1 MSRTLAGLDRL
12 LALLLG
18 LILLA
23 VGVGA
28 IIWQGGWYHRAPR
41 TLSVP
46 WLSSATTA
54 SWWPWATGIG
64 GIILILAALRWLV
77 AHLPHRR
84 SPAVTLAGSDRTGQ
98 LTADLSAL
106 AAASATVLA
115 DTPGVRSTSGTA
127 ITDRGQP
134 TLRLTATLEPTAD
147 LATVTTAAD
156 RIGTQLATALPDPD
170 VAAQVHLRV
179 ARSARNQPRVS

>member
-1 MSRTLAGLDRL
+1 VTRTVAGLDRL

-18 LILLA
+18 LVWVA

-28 IIWQGGWYHRAPR
+28 IIWQGGWYQQAPR
-41 TLSVP
+41 TLSAP

-54 SWWPWATGIG
+54 SWWPWATGVG
-64 GIILILAALRWLV
+64 GIILILLALRWLV

-115 DTPGVRSTSGTA
+115 DTPGCGPPRAPRSPT
-127 ITDRGQP
+127 GQP
-134 TLRLTATLEPTAD
+134 TLSLTATLEPTAD
-147 LATVTTAAD
+147 LVTVAD
-156 RIGTQLATALPDPD
+156 HPGTQLAAALPDPHID
-170 VAAQVHLRV
+170 AQVHLRV
-179 ARSARNQPRVS
+179 ARSARNQPRVMTHP

>member
-1 MSRTLAGLDRL
+1 MTRTVAGLDRL

-18 LILLA
+18 LVWVA

-28 IIWQGGWYHRAPR
+28 IIWQGGWYQQAPR
-41 TLSVP
+41 TLSAP

-54 SWWPWATGIG
+54 SWWPWATGVG
-64 GIILILAALRWLV
+64 GIILILLALRWLV

-127 ITDRGQP
+127 VTDRPTHPQPDRDAGTDRGPSHRRRPPRHPTGRRPARPPRRRSGSPARRPLRTQP
-134 TLRLTATLEPTAD
+134 T
-147 LATVTTAAD
+147 
-156 RIGTQLATALPDPD
+156 
-170 VAAQVHLRV
+170 
-179 ARSARNQPRVS
+179 PRVLTHP